1 MNKFFLK
8 LFMAVNV
15 FVIRFSRGRVGSQL
29 GTQTILLLH
38 NVGRR
43 SGKRFITPIAY
54 FFTEGFYFLVG
65 SNWGKERNAAWYY
78 NLLSHPRTVIEVRGR
93 TITVEARQVEGQEYD
108 RLWNYAIQHHPPY
121 LHYKEMTNRH
131 IPIVVLQPENQ

>member
-1 MNKFFLK
+1 MNKFLLK

-15 FVIRFSRGRVGSQL
+15 FAIRLSQGRLGSQL

-38 NVGRR
+38 SLGRK
-43 SGKRFITPIAY
+43 SGKHFVTPIAY

-65 SNWGKERNAAWYY
+65 SNWGKEQNAAWFH
-78 NLLSHPRTVIEVRGR
+78 NLMAYPQTMIEVRGKK
-93 TITVEARQVEGQEYD
+93 IPVEARQVEGQEYD
-108 RLWNYAIQHHPPY
+108 QLWKYAIEHHPPY
-121 LHYKEMTNRH
+121 LHYIEMTSRH